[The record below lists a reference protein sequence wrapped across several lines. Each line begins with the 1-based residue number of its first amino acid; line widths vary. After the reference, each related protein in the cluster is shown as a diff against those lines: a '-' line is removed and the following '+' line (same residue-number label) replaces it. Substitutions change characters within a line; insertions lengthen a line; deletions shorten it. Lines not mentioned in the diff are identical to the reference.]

1 MSSSQ
6 QRQLDLNVTSYTSE
20 ELLTIL
26 GLNASDLN
34 VQQVNDK
41 TNEYINKYNSE
52 NNDDM
57 VIFFKNIQ
65 TRLLMF
71 INNPNNTSAD
81 KQTDAWIKNQALVQP
96 NSTQQDKI
104 TDRTQQIDVYDNQHV
119 PMNRNQLGV
128 ANTFS
133 VPVAQ
138 DKLNPNL
145 ENITK
150 RFINLDSKYRQI
162 NGLNN
167 ESTDYTC
174 DLSDPLSN
182 VITLKLYSFQIPC
195 SWYTI
200 DILKNC
206 FWISF
211 VNSDGSFYMFPDTGK
226 PGICIFIESG
236 NYTPDSLTKALNDA
250 LNAKFTFPGPS
261 LIPVTYNTIN
271 GKITMQLSGG
281 VYIDDTSLIISNTSV
296 ITFFDVNGLMACSS
310 VCAITAKLN
319 NSLGWLMG
327 YRNNQETVLDVGN
340 TADAVLDLYGPKY
353 LIIVLDDYNQNHIN
367 SGLIGITEYSK
378 VLDLPSYYN
387 PAMLHTCIPPSSILA
402 NTNIRSGQEIS
413 LDASLLLLDKYNL
426 TYSPT
431 MQVIP
436 TAPRTLT
443 QTQIYSINEI
453 LKNNNS
459 NTTNRLLAPTSTD
472 TFAIIPIKGNMKLGD
487 VYTDYSGSL
496 QDNKRIYF
504 GPVSIDRIHVKL
516 LDDKGNLLNLN
527 GLDWSITLISE
538 NLYQY

>member
-1 MSSSQ
+1 MSEK
-6 QRQLDLNVTSYTSE
+6 LDLNVDSYTTA

-26 GLNASDLN
+26 DLNAEDLSDED
-34 VQQVNDK
+34 VIDK
-41 TNEYINKYNSE
+41 TNTYIEQYNGE
-52 NNDDM
+52 NNEDM
-57 VIFFKNIQ
+57 VLFFKGI
-65 TRLLMF
+65 RRKLLSNG
-71 INNPNNTSAD
+71 NNNASAD
-81 KQTDAWIKNQALVQP
+81 KQTDNWYSNEVLEQPDTVQK
-96 NSTQQDKI
+96 DKI
-104 TDRTQQIDVYDNQHV
+104 TDRENQIDVYDNQHV
-119 PMNRNQLGV
+119 PMNRTQLGI
-128 ANTFS
+128 ANNFA

-211 VNSDGSFYMFPDTGK
+211 VNPDGSFHMLPDTDK

-236 NYTPDSLTKALNDA
+236 NYDPSSLTGALNNA
-250 LNAKFTFPGPS
+250 LNAKFTFNS
-261 LIPVTYNTIN
+261 LTPVTYNTIN

-281 VYIDDTSLIISNTSV
+281 IYINDTSLIISNTSI
-296 ITFFDVNGLMACSS
+296 ITFFDVNGQMNCSS
-310 VCAITAKLN
+310 GCVTSTAKLN
-319 NSLGWLMG
+319 NSLGWLLG
-327 YRNNQETVLDVGN
+327 YRNNQETVKNVVGVGN

-353 LIIVLDDYNQNHIN
+353 LIIVLDDFNQNHIN

-387 PAMLHTCIPPSSILA
+387 PAMLHTCIPPTATADGPIWP
-402 NTNIRSGQEIS
+402 GQEIT

>member
-1 MSSSQ
+1 MSNPPN
-6 QRQLDLNVTSYTSE
+6 LDLNVNNYTITD
-20 ELLTIL
+20 LLIIL
-26 GLNASDLN
+26 DLNAENLSEDT
-34 VQQVNDK
+34 VTEK
-41 TNEYINKYNSE
+41 TNEYMLQYS
-52 NNDDM
+52 NDDNKDM
-57 VIFFKNIQ
+57 VFFFKEIQ
-65 TRLLMF
+65 DTLLEY
-71 INNPNNTSAD
+71 INNSQDTSAE
-81 KQTDAWIKNQALVQP
+81 KQTNNWIQNQSLDQSNP
-96 NSTQQDKI
+96 IQQDKI
-104 TDRTQQIDVYDNQHV
+104 TDRVQQIEIYNNKHV
-119 PMNRNQLGV
+119 PMKQKQLGV
-128 ANTFS
+128 TNTFS
-133 VPVAQ
+133 VPVVQ

-182 VITLKLYSFQIPC
+182 VISLKLYSFQIPC
-195 SWYTI
+195 SWYSI
-200 DILKNC
+200 DITKNC

-211 VNSDGSFYMFPDTGK
+211 VNPDGSFYIFPNTKK
-226 PGICIFIESG
+226 PGICISIESG
-236 NYTPDSLTKALNDA
+236 NYDPVSFTNALNTI
-250 LNAKFTFPGPS
+250 LNSLFTFS
-261 LIPVTYNTIN
+261 NLTPVTYSTIN
-271 GKITMQLSGG
+271 GKITMQLLGG
-281 VYIDDTSLIISNTSV
+281 IYSNDTSLIISTTSV
-296 ITFFDVNGLMACSS
+296 ITFFDINGIMSCSS
-310 VCAITAKLN
+310 VCAVTAKLN

-327 YRNNQETVLDVGN
+327 YRNSQETVQNTGN
-340 TADAVLDLYGPKY
+340 IANAVLDLYGPKY

-378 VLDLPSYYN
+378 VLDLPSYYS
-387 PAMLHTCIPPSSILA
+387 PAMLHTCIPATSPLIDSYQQDES
-402 NTNIRSGQEIS
+402 
-413 LDASLLLLDKYNL
+413 DLLLLDKLNV

-453 LKNNNS
+453 LKNNNN
-459 NTTNRLLAPTSTD
+459 NTNNRLLAPTSTD

>member
-1 MSSSQ
+1 MSFISQ
-6 QRQLDLNVTSYTSE
+6 QQKLDLNVDSYTTA

-26 GLNASDLN
+26 DLNAEDLSDED
-34 VQQVNDK
+34 VIDK
-41 TNEYINKYNSE
+41 TNTYIEQYNSE
-52 NNDDM
+52 NNEDM
-57 VIFFKNIQ
+57 VLFFKNI
-65 TRLLMF
+65 RRKLLS
-71 INNPNNTSAD
+71 NGNKNASAD
-81 KQTDAWIKNQALVQP
+81 KQTDNWYSNEALDQP
-96 NSTQQDKI
+96 DAVQQDKI

-119 PMNRNQLGV
+119 PMKRNQLGV

-211 VNSDGSFYMFPDTGK
+211 VNSDGSFYK

-387 PAMLHTCIPPSSILA
+387 PSMLHTCIPPSSILA

-436 TAPRTLT
+436 TAPRTLK

-472 TFAIIPIKGNMKLGD
+472 TFAIIPIKGNMKIGD